1 MNSPLE
7 PRRGDVQSVAATFS
21 AAGATKGIEA
31 DVPTGYVLSMSIVT
45 RPRTKEEVDE
55 MIASV
60 KETTKELMRDKKKGR
75 AFLIKRG
82 YITKTGKLTKRYGG

>member
-1 MNSPLE
+1 
-7 PRRGDVQSVAATFS
+7 
-21 AAGATKGIEA
+21 
-31 DVPTGYVLSMSIVT
+31 MSIVT

-75 AFLIKRG
+75 AFLIKR
-82 YITKTGKLTKRYGG
+82 YGG